1 MKCTHFAAIMDP
13 ATTKGHEKTMI
24 KAVMFDLDGT
34 ILSTLDDLAA
44 SLNAALAETGR
55 APKTVDE
62 VCALVGNGV
71 RWMCAH
77 AIGKAE
83 TDAETDRLLAA
94 FRAHYAVHMNDTTK
108 PYPGIVHLLAA
119 LHRAGIKCAV
129 VSNKY
134 EAAVVDICRRH
145 FGDAF
150 DTAVGEREGI
160 AHKPAPDELIEA
172 MARLGVRPAES
183 VMVGDGA
190 QDILAGKN
198 AHCRTVGVTWG
209 FRTRA
214 LLEESGA
221 DHIVDTA
228 EALEKLLLE
237 NA

>member
-1 MKCTHFAAIMDP
+1 MK
-13 ATTKGHEKTMI
+13 GYEETMI

-44 SLNAALAETGR
+44 SLNAALVQTGH

-62 VCALVGNGV
+62 VRELVGNGV
-71 RWMCAH
+71 KWMCAH
-77 AIGKAE
+77 AIGAAE
-83 TDAETDRLLAA
+83 DDARTNALLAA
-94 FRAHYAVHMNDTTK
+94 FRAHYSVHMNDTTK
-108 PYPGIVHLLAA
+108 PYPGIVSLLAA
-119 LHRAGIKCAV
+119 LHGAGIKCAV

-134 EAAVVDICRRH
+134 EAAVQDICRLH

-150 DTAVGEREGI
+150 DTAVGENEGV

-172 MARLGVRPAES
+172 MKRLGVSPEES

-198 AHCRTVGVTWG
+198 AGCRTVGVTWG

-221 DHIVDTA
+221 DAIVDTA
-228 EALEKLLLE
+228 EELEKLLLR
-237 NA
+237 

>member
-1 MKCTHFAAIMDP
+1 M
-13 ATTKGHEKTMI
+13 KGHERTMI

-44 SLNAALAETGR
+44 SLNAALAQTGH
-55 APKTVDE
+55 APKTIDE
-62 VCALVGNGV
+62 VRALVGNGV

-77 AIGKAE
+77 AIGAAE
-83 TDAETDRLLAA
+83 DDARTDALLNA
-94 FRAHYAVHMNDTTK
+94 FRAHYSVHMNDTTK
-108 PYPGIVHLLAA
+108 PYPGIAHLLAA
-119 LHRAGIKCAV
+119 LHGAGIKCAV

-134 EAAVVDICRRH
+134 EAAVKEISRRH

-150 DTAVGEREGI
+150 DTAVGEREGV

-172 MARLGVRPAES
+172 MKRLGVSPEES

-198 AHCRTVGVTWG
+198 ARCRTIGVTWG
-209 FRTRA
+209 FRSRA

-228 EALEKLLLE
+228 EELERLLLDGRGV
-237 NA
+237 

>member
-1 MKCTHFAAIMDP
+1 MK
-13 ATTKGHEKTMI
+13 GYEKTMI

-44 SLNAALAETGR
+44 SLNAALVQTGHAR
-55 APKTVDE
+55 KTVDE
-62 VCALVGNGV
+62 VRELVGNGV
-71 RWMCAH
+71 KWMCAH
-77 AIGKAE
+77 AIGAAE
-83 TDAETDRLLAA
+83 DDAQTNALLTA
-94 FRAHYAVHMNDTTK
+94 FRAHYSVHMNDTTK
-108 PYPGIVHLLAA
+108 PYPGIVSLLAA
-119 LHRAGIKCAV
+119 LHGAGIKCAV

-134 EAAVVDICRRH
+134 EAAVKDICRLH

-150 DTAVGEREGI
+150 DTAVGENGGV

-172 MARLGVRPAES
+172 MKRLGVSPEES

-198 AHCRTVGVTWG
+198 ARCRTIGVTWG

-221 DHIVDTA
+221 DAIVDTA
-228 EALEKLLLE
+228 EELEKLLLG
-237 NA
+237 